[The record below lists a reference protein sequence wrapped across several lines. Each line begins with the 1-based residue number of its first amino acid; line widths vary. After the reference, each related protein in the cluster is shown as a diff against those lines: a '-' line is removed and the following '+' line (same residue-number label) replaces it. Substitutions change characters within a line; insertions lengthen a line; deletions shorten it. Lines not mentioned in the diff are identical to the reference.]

1 MEFFDVPYLYNRIT
15 RVKDVDTAKLLSPI
29 QDVQWN
35 QFRGRYKI
43 AGVSVLDYLA
53 LYRKFTFKEQS
64 SYRLDAIGKL
74 EVGMGKIEYQG
85 NLDDCLKMILRSLL
99 NTT

>member
-1 MEFFDVPYLYNRIT
+1 MYNRIT
-15 RVKDVDTAKLLSPI
+15 RVKDVETAKLLSPI

-85 NLDDCLKMILRSLL
+85 NLDDLFENDIEKFIE
-99 NTT
+99 